1 MNRNEEYWALGAQLH
16 DTPPELSGTVERAR
30 ARTRK
35 RTVRRWLGIPVASL
49 GGAAAAF
56 VLLVNCSLPFAMA
69 CGRIPLFRE
78 LAAAVALSPSL
89 KAAVENDFVQVV
101 DQEQTQNGVT
111 FRLDYLI
118 LDAMQINFFY
128 TVSGGDYESYH
139 VYPSITGPDGEKL
152 EGYSIISSEASPG
165 ELGDFNVNYA
175 EDLQVPEALRLTC
188 KVTAQRA
195 EADGSAE
202 APTASIW
209 DAPEPKQEPEV
220 VATFTFDLELD
231 ERFTVPG
238 ETIALDRWV
247 EVEGQRLH
255 FRELVVNPTHARLAV
270 SSDPDNTVWLDGL
283 DFYLEDEKGNRY
295 EAGARSSGSGRLVAS
310 GADGVTDVIYYY
322 LESSFFQD
330 PKHLTLYLTGA
341 RWLDKDKEWITVDL
355 NTGAA
360 SWLPEGVEFLS
371 ADRQGED
378 VWCTMLAPGIQQ
390 LISWDYRDPEGGEHS
405 FDSMSTAVHA
415 SELGQENLE
424 EELHQISFA
433 LRDYPWDTVELKL
446 NFTHET
452 AFDPPIAVELQ

>member
-1 MNRNEEYWALGAQLH
+1 MNRNEEYWALVAQLH

-56 VLLVNCSLPFAMA
+56 VLLINCSLPFAMA

-139 VYPSITGPDGEKL
+139 VYPNITGPDGEKL

-195 EADGSAE
+195 EADGRAE
-202 APTASIW
+202 APTSSIW

-270 SSDPDNTVWLDGL
+270 SSDPDNTAWLDGL

-295 EAGARSSGSGRLVAS
+295 EAGVRSSGSGRLVAS
-310 GADGVTDVIYYY
+310 GADGTNDVIYYY

-390 LISWDYRDPEGGEHS
+390 LIAWDYRDPEGGEHS
-405 FDSMSTAVHA
+405 FDSMGSSVYA
-415 SELGQENLE
+415 SEPGQENLE

>member
-1 MNRNEEYWALGAQLH
+1 MNRNEEYWALVAQLH

-128 TVSGGDYESYH
+128 TVFGGDYESYH

-310 GADGVTDVIYYY
+310 GADGVNDVIYYY

-415 SELGQENLE
+415 SEPGQENLE

-452 AFDPPIAVELQ
+452 AFAPSIAVELQ

>member
-1 MNRNEEYWALGAQLH
+1 MNRNEEYWALVAQLH

-270 SSDPDNTVWLDGL
+270 SSDPDNTAWLDGL

-310 GADGVTDVIYYY
+310 GADGVNDVIYYY